1 MRFTRVPY
9 REDFDARG
17 AHSWRRL
24 EGDQRQIVW
33 HESEKSKK
41 VESRKKRKLEK
52 SRNSKKVETRKKSK
66 LVLANVIM
74 FFAQNDPIKFETI
87 NTYTVGKS
95 KSQ

>member
-33 HESEKSKK
+33 HDSE
-41 VESRKKRKLEK
+41 
-52 SRNSKKVETRKKSK
+52 NSKKAESRKKSK
-66 LVLANVIM
+66 LENS
-74 FFAQNDPIKFETI
+74 E
-87 NTYTVGKS
+87 
-95 KSQ
+95 

>member
-41 VESRKKRKLEK
+41 VESRKKSKLEK
-52 SRNSKKVETRKKSK
+52 SGNSKKVETRKKRKVENS
-66 LVLANVIM
+66 
-74 FFAQNDPIKFETI
+74 E
-87 NTYTVGKS
+87 KS
-95 KSQ
+95 KTANKKSVNFISLRKIDV